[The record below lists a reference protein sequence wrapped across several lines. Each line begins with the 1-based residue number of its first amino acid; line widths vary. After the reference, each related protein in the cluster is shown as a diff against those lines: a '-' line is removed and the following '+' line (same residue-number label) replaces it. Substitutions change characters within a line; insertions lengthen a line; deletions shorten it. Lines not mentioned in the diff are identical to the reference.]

1 MLLTLNSGTVTDL
14 WKEEFRDAIPRAVS
28 FVDKGNSV
36 VVYGL
41 MQTALVYVWTP
52 RLR

>member
-14 WKEEFRDAIPRAVS
+14 WKEEFRDAIPRAIS
-28 FVDKGNSV
+28 FADKGNSV

-41 MQTALVYVWTP
+41 ETGAV
-52 RLR
+52 